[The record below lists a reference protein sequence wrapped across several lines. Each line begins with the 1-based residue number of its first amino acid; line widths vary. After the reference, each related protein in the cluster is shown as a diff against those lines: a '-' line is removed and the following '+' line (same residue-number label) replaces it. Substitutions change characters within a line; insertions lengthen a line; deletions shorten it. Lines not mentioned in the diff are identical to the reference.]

1 MPPNNRKKKK
11 PISNP
16 ARGFATVSVPS
27 KPKAVASAPES
38 TASTSTVESTPL
50 EDAERL
56 KSSGPSNL
64 SIAAKD
70 ATDTHQYTPEE
81 LERHLEDAELQIL
94 VERFASKC
102 KNDAARQASRLETEQ
117 RVTRQQA
124 VPLKTLEWLSPEMV
138 DSVIKFA
145 ESEEHDMGR
154 SSAREPIGSRRPE
167 SQEDMSIRLWTL
179 KETLLKAGFSEP
191 RVEESLKHAIQ
202 YFSTS
207 SRGSNRDS
215 VWNLDECLEWL
226 AMHCSPDELPP
237 YTRTAVQIANDSDRE
252 SWITGKPSQS
262 PTIDPI
268 N

>member
-1 MPPNNRKKKK
+1 MPPSNRKKKK

-27 KPKAVASAPES
+27 KPKVVAGTPDS
-38 TASTSTVESTPL
+38 TVTTSTVESVSL

-56 KSSGPSNL
+56 KSRGPSNL
-64 SIAAKD
+64 SKAAEE
-70 ATDTHQYTPEE
+70 ATETHQYTPEE

-124 VPLKTLEWLSPEMV
+124 VSLKTLEWLTPEMV
-138 DSVIKFA
+138 DAVIKLA
-145 ESEEHDMGR
+145 ESEENDMGR
-154 SSAREPIGSRRPE
+154 SSAREPNGSRRPE
-167 SQEDMSIRLWTL
+167 AQDDMSIRLWTL
-179 KETLLKAGFSEP
+179 KETLLKAGFSEL

-202 YFSTS
+202 YFSTNS
-207 SRGSNRDS
+207 KGSNRDS

-226 AMHCSPDELPP
+226 AMHCSPEELPP

-252 SWITGKPSQS
+252 SWLAGKPRQGS
-262 PTIDPI
+262 TI
-268 N
+268 NHMR